1 MLNQKNYIQKKNV
14 FKYKKIQKEEKSNN
28 NDSKIRDLFNKELN
42 ELPYMDYIDKDI
54 KKMEIAIIV
63 VYHII
68 VAIQR
73 NII

>member
-14 FKYKKIQKEEKSNN
+14 FKYKKRQKEEKSNN

>member
-42 ELPYMDYIDKDI
+42 ELPYMDYIEKDI

>member
-42 ELPYMDYIDKDI
+42 ELPYMDYIEKDI

-63 VYHII
+63 LYHII
-68 VAIQR
+68 IEIYR